1 MANQTGPVDAD
12 RIRQRAFELWEQD
25 GRPEGRDMDYWFR
38 AEAELAGEGASG
50 LETPVASGTSSQ
62 GAGARGR
69 PSATDPGKAGA
80 SPSRG
85 QGTADGGAKKAA
97 APKEAALAEERGE
110 YVQQRRSRK
119 KAEG

>member
-12 RIRQRAFELWEQD
+12 RIRQRAFELWERD

-38 AEAELAGEGASG
+38 AEAELAGEDASG
-50 LETPVASGTSSQ
+50 LETPAASGASSRRARTRSEADG
-62 GAGARGR
+62 GA
-69 PSATDPGKAGA
+69 PGKAGA
-80 SPSRG
+80 SRSRS
-85 QGTADGGAKKAA
+85 QGATGSGKKSAA
-97 APKEAALAEERGE
+97 RPEPALAEERGE